1 MRYRVYLIVLV
12 LISIIIYACEDHI
25 LSDCE
30 TVSPPEQLRAT
41 FQSIQENVFSPT
53 CAKAGCHIEVD
64 PPEGL
69 ILTSGKA
76 YSNLVNVQSNQSILN
91 RVEAGDSENSWIIK
105 KLRADGTSGMPPVG
119 RISSAVIDTIAAWI
133 NNGAEE
139 D

>member
-1 MRYRVYLIVLV
+1 MLDRNILILFI
-12 LISIIIYACEDHI
+12 LTTFCMYACEDHI

-53 CAKAGCHIEVD
+53 CAKAGCHTEVD